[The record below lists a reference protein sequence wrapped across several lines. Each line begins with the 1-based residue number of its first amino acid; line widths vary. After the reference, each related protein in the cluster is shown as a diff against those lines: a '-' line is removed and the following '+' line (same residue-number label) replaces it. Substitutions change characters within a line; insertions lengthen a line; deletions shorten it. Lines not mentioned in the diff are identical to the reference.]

1 MLARWRAQWRL
12 RGVQKRLAKAE
23 EELGL
28 LGWQQAEF
36 DPATQREVDK
46 ILKTERE
53 QARLT
58 NASAALSQALA
69 ELKAQREQKRVAFEK
84 ASAPL
89 TAERK
94 ALHESLEKAAAQ
106 VAHLRRQIAECES
119 REPHLERDLREAN
132 KLQKNLLAAAADTPE
147 MRDQQSELRER
158 ITAIPGQIAETQ
170 RQKARARVETEE
182 WQRTMARETERE
194 AALGR
199 EGKELESAHTAED
212 RRLADAM
219 AAQEHEREKIE
230 SQNTRL
236 EKDKANP
243 YREIGRVLADS
254 QLPPMNQP
262 QALEAVRQNRVR
274 VQELEYAIA
283 KSRADSAA
291 EDRGLVQNSLILL
304 GAVLLAVVL
313 VIGALIPW

>member
-1 MLARWRAQWRL
+1 M
-12 RGVQKRLAKAE
+12 QKRLAKAE

-132 KLQKNLLAAAADTPE
+132 KLQKNLLAGAADTPE

-182 WQRTMARETERE
+182 WQRTMARETERD

-199 EGKELESAHTAED
+199 EGKDLESAHTAED